1 MENKSYSWRW
11 RLAQFLELRWW
22 QRYLRRLDW
31 EAYVED
37 KRRHWHK
44 VLTQLE
50 VQLAQGERILEAGCG
65 PAGIFTILQK
75 QQVDAIDPLLMA
87 YENNLPD
94 FSQDQFPHVHF
105 QPRMLEQLEKKD
117 AYDLVFCLNAIN
129 HVSDLPLAI
138 QCLAQ
143 SLKPTGTMVIS
154 IDVHRHHFF
163 KFIFRLIPGDVLHP
177 QQDSLEDYVFLLE
190 KQGLQIEKA
199 LTLKKG
205 WVFDYVAIKAKK
217 NGSTT

>member
-1 MENKSYSWRW
+1 MENQTYSWRW

-22 QRYLRRLDW
+22 QVYLRKLNWAD
-31 EAYVED
+31 YVEA
-37 KRRHWHK
+37 KRLHWRK
-44 VLTQLE
+44 VLVALD
-50 VQLAQGERILEAGCG
+50 LRLNGDERVLEAGCG